1 MRGDGLMKAEK
12 TEVRCYLW
20 DYRSWSEGNPEKLED
35 VEETQPVHTVVLF
48 QGDRWWASDLQIYG
62 IINPPC
68 S

>member
-12 TEVRCYLW
+12 TEVRCCLW
-20 DYRSWSEGNPEKLED
+20 DYRSWSEGNPEKLEG
-35 VEETQPVHTVVLF
+35 VEEMQPVHTVLLF
-48 QGDRWWASDLQIYG
+48 QEDRWWASDLQIYG